1 MTILEIGISFP
12 TVLPV
17 EHRGKIL
24 TMSYAAQVTDVQQHE
39 TKQKL
44 NSLIT

>member
-1 MTILEIGISFP
+1 
-12 TVLPV
+12 
-17 EHRGKIL
+17 
-24 TMSYAAQVTDVQQHE
+24 MSYAAQVTDVQQHE